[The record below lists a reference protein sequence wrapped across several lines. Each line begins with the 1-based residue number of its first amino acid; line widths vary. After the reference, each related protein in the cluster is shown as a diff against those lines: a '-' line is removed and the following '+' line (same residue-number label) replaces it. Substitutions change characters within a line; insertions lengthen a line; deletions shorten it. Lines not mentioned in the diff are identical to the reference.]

1 MARWIRRC
9 GAVGVKGCW
18 MRMIGRLLAST
29 LLLLGGCASI
39 VGSSSAPIAINSSP
53 DQAKIAI
60 RDENGVQ
67 VHSGVTPA
75 TVTLP
80 KSGGYFNG
88 RDYTVEFSKPGYA
101 SRSATIT
108 SAPNGWYI
116 AGNLLFG
123 GLIGWFVVDPLTG
136 SMWSLSPDV
145 VTATLPPEAPLVGS
159 VERSADHGLKMVL
172 LRDVDPSLRRHL
184 VRVD

>member
-1 MARWIRRC
+1 
-9 GAVGVKGCW
+9 
-18 MRMIGRLLAST
+18 MRMLRTCPALA
-29 LLLLGGCASI
+29 LLLFSGCASI

-53 DQAKIAI
+53 DQATIAI

-67 VHSGVTPA
+67 VHSGVTPS

-101 SRSATIT
+101 SRSATIS
-108 SAPNGWYI
+108 SAPNGWYL

-123 GLIGWFVVDPLTG
+123 GLVGWFVVDPLTG
-136 SMWSLSPDV
+136 SMWTLSPDV

-159 VERSADHGLKMVL
+159 AEPARRLRLVL
-172 LRDVDPSLRRHL
+172 LEDVQPALRRHL
-184 VRVD
+184 VRLG